1 MRRFTGPS
9 RSLQRR
15 VAIRVPP
22 HRVAQSHERP
32 LRYFSAFGTPPESA
46 NDEEA
51 TSSGGWTGGAVLA
64 YADGASRGNPGRSGC
79 GALLMDPSSREVI
92 ATSTRYLGEQETNNT
107 AEYNG
112 LLLAL
117 RLAQQ
122 HDATH
127 VHIHMDSQLIV
138 RQMLGQ
144 YRVKAVNLRGLHK
157 QCKELCASLV
167 EVTFS
172 HVRREENAAA
182 DRLANKAIDEY
193 EALEQDGV
201 HAEGDIRE
209 VAAKQ

>member
-9 RSLQRR
+9 RNLQRR
-15 VAIRVPP
+15 LAIRMPS

-32 LRYFSAFGTPPESA
+32 LRFFSAFGTPPASE
-46 NDEEA
+46 NDGEA
-51 TSSGGWTGGAVLA
+51 TSNSGWTGGAVLA

-107 AEYNG
+107 AEYSG

-117 RLAQQ
+117 RLAHQ

-144 YRVKAVNLRGLHK
+144 YRVKAANLRGLHK
-157 QCKELCASLV
+157 QCKELCASLI

-193 EALEQDGV
+193 EALEQDVV
-201 HAEGDIRE
+201 HAEGDLTEITSER
-209 VAAKQ
+209 